1 MGHHH
6 KKKYSLGSF
15 LKDAGKI
22 TKPLNK
28 DFIHVIDSSTGVLNN
43 VVNKSAGTL
52 SSLSIPLM
60 IGGLIVGY
68 YLITKK

>member
-15 LKDAGKI
+15 LKDAGKV
-22 TKPLNK
+22 TRPLNK
-28 DFIHVIDSSTGVLNN
+28 DFIHVIDSSTGIANN
-43 VVNKSAGTL
+43 LVNKSTGAL
-52 SSLSIPLM
+52 SSMAIPLM

>member
-22 TKPLNK
+22 TRPINK
-28 DFIHVIDSSTGVLNN
+28 DFIHVIDSSTGVANN
-43 VVNKSAGTL
+43 LINKSAGTL
-52 SSLSIPLM
+52 SSMAIPLA
-60 IGGLIVGY
+60 IGGLVVVY
-68 YLITKK
+68 FVMTKK